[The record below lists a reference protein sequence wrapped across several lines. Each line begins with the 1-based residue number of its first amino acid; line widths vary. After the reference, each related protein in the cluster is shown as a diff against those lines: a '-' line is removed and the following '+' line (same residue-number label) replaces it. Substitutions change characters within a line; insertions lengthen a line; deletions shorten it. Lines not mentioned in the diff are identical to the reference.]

1 MLFRSDIME
10 KTIEG
15 TLSPD
20 DLSWIE
26 EKSATVILASGGYPE
41 SYEKGKEIT
50 GLDLVEDDIIVFH
63 GGTKLSDGK
72 ILTDGGRVL
81 AVTAIGKTLGEARDK
96 IYKNV
101 SKINFEKIQ
110 YRKDIAKL

>member
-1 MLFRSDIME
+1 ME

-41 SYEKGKEIT
+41 GYEKGNEIT
-50 GLDLVEDDIIVFH
+50 GLDLVDNGIIVFH
-63 GGTKLSDGK
+63 GGTKMSEGK

-81 AVTAIGKTLGEARDK
+81 AVTAIGKSLEEARDK
-96 IYKNV
+96 VYKNIP
-101 SKINFEKIQ
+101 KINFEKIQ